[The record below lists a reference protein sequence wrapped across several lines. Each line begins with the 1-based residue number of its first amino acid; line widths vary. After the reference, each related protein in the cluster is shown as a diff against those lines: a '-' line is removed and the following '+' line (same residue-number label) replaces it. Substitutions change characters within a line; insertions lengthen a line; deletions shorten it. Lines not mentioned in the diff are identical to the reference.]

1 MCTKFEFPYTL
12 PAHSQVDFLF
22 PLMPWASFYLLFIK
36 NNSKDAL
43 FNDVVV
49 DGLDG

>member
-1 MCTKFEFPYTL
+1 VYEIRIPIYIACSL
-12 PAHSQVDFLF
+12 PSGFFVSSYAL
-22 PLMPWASFYLLFIK
+22 ASLYLLFIK

-49 DGLDG
+49 GGLDG